1 MPKPTYE
8 SHVRPHLDQVT
19 EWYKTM
25 TVRQI
30 ARRLGVSKTSLYKWA
45 TEHDDLKR
53 ALDKG
58 REDFVEEL
66 YSALKRRATGYD
78 YEETTVKETDSEK
91 NGFETVTTTVKK
103 HMPPHHPSIIIL
115 LANMDPDF
123 HSDDQATL
131 EIKRRELEIKQQR
144 ADAESW

>member
-8 SHVRPHLDQVT
+8 SHVQPFLDQVT

-58 REDFVEEL
+58 KDDFVDEL
-66 YSALKRRATGYD
+66 YSSLKRRAMGYD
-78 YEETTVKETDSEK
+78 YEEKTVKETDSEK
-91 NGFETVTTTVKK
+91 NGFETVTTIVKK
-103 HMPPHHPSIIIL
+103 HVPPDRPSIVIL
-115 LANMDPDF
+115 LSNLDPDF
-123 HSDDQATL
+123 HTDDHATL
-131 EIKRRELEIKQQR
+131 EIKRTELGIKKQR

>member
-8 SHVRPHLDQVT
+8 SHVQPFLDQVT

-58 REDFVEEL
+58 KDDFVDEL
-66 YSALKRRATGYD
+66 YSSLKRRAMGYD

-91 NGFETVTTTVKK
+91 NGFLTVTTTVKK
-103 HMPPHHPSIIIL
+103 HIPPDRPSIVIL
-115 LANMDPDF
+115 LSNLDPDF
-123 HSDDQATL
+123 HTDDHATL
-131 EIKRRELEIKQQR
+131 EIKRAELGIKKQR

>member
-8 SHVRPHLDQVT
+8 RNVQPYLDKVA

-58 REDFVEEL
+58 KDDFVDEL
-66 YSALKRRATGYD
+66 YSSLKRRALGYD

-91 NGFETVTTTVKK
+91 NGIETVKTTVKK
-103 HMPPHHPSIIIL
+103 HIPPDRPSIVIL
-115 LANMDPDF
+115 LSNLDPDF
-123 HSDDQATL
+123 HTDDHATL
-131 EIKRRELEIKQQR
+131 EIKRAELGIKKQR